1 MDVLLGFACSTK
13 SGKYPPHFRV
23 DGSYLHAISFRARR
37 RNDRGGG
44 GIRTHVLFED
54 SSKCCP
60 ISYPPDLIHSCDGG
74 TRRAFRPCRT
84 GRTRTC
90 DLLIPDQLLLP
101 LSYSPCGMGL
111 VEPSLAEQDSNLH
124 LPVRRLAF
132 CQLNYP
138 RMIGASDVLSTTSPC
153 VFTQYFRGCWVTE

>member
-1 MDVLLGFACSTK
+1 MRAPPRAASTLPTSGLMGPTYTQSRSAPGDETIEEGVGFEPTYSSRIPRSAVLSAT
-13 SGKYPPHFRV
+13 
-23 DGSYLHAISFRARR
+23 
-37 RNDRGGG
+37 
-44 GIRTHVLFED
+44 
-54 SSKCCP
+54 
-60 ISYPPDLIHSCDGG
+60 PPDLMSSCDGG

-101 LSYSPCGMGL
+101 LSYSPCGMRL

-124 LPVRRLAF
+124 LPVRRLVF

-138 RMIGASDVLSTTSPC
+138 RMIGASGVLSTTSPC